1 MVRTPSLIFF
11 VFCSYSYVYIIRV
24 HLFYQMSKLRRERIL
39 RVGKLILK
47 ITSLSHFNCMKVV
60 QFWWTGQENRWG
72 VQTQL
77 SPMIDRCRK
86 WTHYAI
92 GCCIFRS
99 SLGNSNVHVRTTR
112 NRAYVCSFQLF
123 FFKGARARLKG
134 VTGVLGGCVSGS
146 NFLYRCMIVEIFFV

>member
-1 MVRTPSLIFF
+1 MDQRE
-11 VFCSYSYVYIIRV
+11 YS
-24 HLFYQMSKLRRERIL
+24 
-39 RVGKLILK
+39 
-47 ITSLSHFNCMKVV
+47 
-60 QFWWTGQENRWG
+60 
-72 VQTQL
+72 
-77 SPMIDRCRK
+77 
-86 WTHYAI
+86 I

-123 FFKGARARLKG
+123 FFKGAHARLKG

>member
-1 MVRTPSLIFF
+1 MLDYGKDSFPSFF
-11 VFCSYSYVYIIRV
+11 CFLFSRV
-24 HLFYQMSKLRRERIL
+24 HLFYQMSKLSLERIL
-39 RVGKLILK
+39 RVGKLIFK
-47 ITSLSHFNCMKVV
+47 ITSFSHFNCI
-60 QFWWTGQENRWG
+60 FQENRWG

-123 FFKGARARLKG
+123 FLKGARARLKG